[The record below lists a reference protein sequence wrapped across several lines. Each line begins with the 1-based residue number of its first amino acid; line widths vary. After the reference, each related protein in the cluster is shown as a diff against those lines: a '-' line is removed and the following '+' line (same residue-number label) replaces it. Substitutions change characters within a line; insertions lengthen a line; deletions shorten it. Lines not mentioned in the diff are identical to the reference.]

1 MGMIIILILNLWI
14 MDDELKRQRNLDE
27 VKFRR
32 ELEEIE
38 AKREKI
44 RLER

>member
-14 MDDELKRQRNLDE
+14 MDDELKRQRNLDD

-44 RLER
+44 